1 MADVGTVNATI
12 VLYTRS
18 ARAVACYGLPILL
31 FAGVTGNVLS
41 FIVLQSKHYRGTV
54 PGFLL
59 SALAVLDT
67 LALLCGLLRRWIA
80 CLTAWKHDV
89 RLASNAAC
97 RIHVFMT
104 YVAMSSAVWTLV
116 LFTIERT
123 LVVYLPL
130 RAKELCSLRRVVA
143 AWICVMLLLL
153 GFYSQ
158 MIPMHGVIS
167 GGGADRGCM
176 FLDYYSEY
184 WVIFDSLHAVLS
196 QLLPWLTLA
205 VCNLLIIVRLSR
217 PLPLAATSSGPQRG
231 TTMVLVAI
239 SLTFLVFAGPMAVY
253 YSLRHHVFE
262 EESLLEQATRGLI
275 VACVNAAYYV
285 THASNFVLYSVTSS
299 RFRGEFVRCLCRCH
313 HKPTTKEEGNDNDT
327 RDTVV

>member
-1 MADVGTVNATI
+1 MGTVNATI

-158 MIPMHGVIS
+158 MIPMHGLSAVS
-167 GGGADRGCM
+167 QPDQGC
-176 FLDYYSEY
+176 
-184 WVIFDSLHAVLS
+184 IFTSHYRNYEVTFDLLHSVLS
-196 QLLPWLTLA
+196 LAIPWLTIA
-205 VCNLLIIVRLSR
+205 VCNLLIVVRLSAR
-217 PLPLAATSSGPQRG
+217 PEVSECSQGSQGTTVVLLAVSVVFLVCAGPFAVLYPIRNLPLADDATID
-231 TTMVLVAI
+231 LA
-239 SLTFLVFAGPMAVY
+239 LAG
-253 YSLRHHVFE
+253 
-262 EESLLEQATRGLI
+262 
-275 VACVNAAYYV
+275 VNTAYYI
-285 THASNFVLYSVTSS
+285 THASNFVLYSVTSG
-299 RFRGEFVRCLCRCH
+299 RFRKAFLLVLCPCYR
-313 HKPTTKEEGNDNDT
+313 TGNGASRAPVHT
-327 RDTVV
+327 